1 MGRYDGSLRMAS
13 SASPVLQVVVD
24 LTEERMLLQSGSDVL
39 AEMALNELLI
49 RGEDDGFH
57 IRVEGEEAIIQTNDD
72 PGLALELGLRSAS
85 PRLRRQMA
93 ARNR

>member
-1 MGRYDGSLRMAS
+1 MSRYDGSMRMAS
-13 SASPVLQVVVD
+13 PQSPVLQVLVD
-24 LTEERMLLQSGSDVL
+24 LTEERMLLHTHSKVIGDW
-39 AEMALNELLI
+39 ALDDLLI

-57 IRVEGEEAIIQTNDD
+57 LRVDGEEAVLRTNDD

-93 ARNR
+93 SRNR

>member
-1 MGRYDGSLRMAS
+1 MGRYDGSMRGGD
-13 SASPVLQVVVD
+13 PHGRVLQVLVD
-24 LTEERMLLQSGSDVL
+24 LSAERMLLHSDSTIL
-39 AEMALNELLI
+39 ADWSLDDLLI

-57 IRVEGEEAIIQTNDD
+57 VRVEGEEVIISTNDD

-93 ARNR
+93 TRNR

>member
-1 MGRYDGSLRMAS
+1 MGRYDGSLRMANPD
-13 SASPVLQVVVD
+13 SPVLQVMID
-24 LTEERMLLQSGSDVL
+24 LTEERMLLHAGSDVL
-39 AEMALNELLI
+39 AEWSLDELLI

-57 IRVEGEEAIIQTNDD
+57 VRVEGEEAIIHTNDD

>member
-1 MGRYDGSLRMAS
+1 MGKYDGSMRLSSPSAPSLR
-13 SASPVLQVVVD
+13 VLID
-24 LTEERMLLQSGSDVL
+24 LTDERMVL
-39 AEMALNELLI
+39 HTDSEVIGDWALDELLI

-57 IRVEGEEAIIQTNDD
+57 VRVEGEEAVIRTNDD
-72 PGLALELGLRSAS
+72 PGMALELGLRSAS

>member
-1 MGRYDGSLRMAS
+1 MGRYDGSLRMANLDS
-13 SASPVLQVVVD
+13 SALQVVVD
-24 LTEERMLLQSGSDVL
+24 LTEERMLLQAGSDVL
-39 AEMALNELLI
+39 AEFPLDGLLI

-57 IRVEGEEAIIQTNDD
+57 IRVEGEEAIIRTNDD

>member
-1 MGRYDGSLRMAS
+1 MGRYDGSMRGANPDS
-13 SASPVLQVVVD
+13 GVLEVLVD
-24 LTEERMLLQSGSDVL
+24 LTEERMILHTGSTILGDW
-39 AEMALNELLI
+39 ALDELRI

-57 IRVEGEEAIIQTNDD
+57 VRLEGEEVIIRTNDD

-93 ARNR
+93 TRNR